1 MGVGAKIVG
10 VGSRSTL
17 EEKQELLSAGSD
29 DYVSKPIHPA
39 KYVAW
44 LKEIDETKWKQY
56 RKVFNGFLD
65 V

>member
-44 LKEIDETKWKQY
+44 LKEIDETK
-56 RKVFNGFLD
+56 
-65 V
+65 